1 MADPRPWPCMSDDE
15 RNYALLDAILEG
27 RPLFISPP
35 PPEAKKA
42 PSVKADKDKGEAPA
56 PEPSAPDLCLAADR
70 GASPRDI
77 VEHLASASF
86 GAFYAEWKSRADL
99 AAQRYAGLAKPAL
112 VLLAVPDVSAK
123 AGLSAK
129 DGVKLMDDIVREQPL
144 VDPAADISDA
154 TVERAAEVVRANSWK
169 VSGANTPP
177 ALES

>member
-1 MADPRPWPCMSDDE
+1 MVESRPWPCMSLEE

-27 RPLFISPP
+27 QPRFISPP
-35 PPEAKKA
+35 PLDTGKKA
-42 PSVKADKDKGEAPA
+42 SGKAEKGAESPP
-56 PEPSAPDLCLAADR
+56 PEPAALELCLAAAR

-77 VEHLASASF
+77 VEHLASESF
-86 GAFYAEWKSRADL
+86 GAFYGEWKARADL
-99 AAQRYAGLAKPAL
+99 AAQRYAGLVKPAL

-123 AGLSAK
+123 AGLAAK

-169 VSGANTPP
+169 VAGANTPP